1 MVVQVTHDLHPT
13 STSLHLPFLLVY
25 YMTWKELVLF
35 TTTSG
40 WTFLFD
46 PDDAA
51 GVMTKNLAD
60 WGYLPDFVDSV
71 SLIWSLVD
79 CVEQNKL
86 VFLCVSLFVAAL
98 SPDESLLL
106 PAKDTICS
114 LLADVVWSDDH
125 ILTLRVRYQT
135 SVRWL
140 FWTRLTPVSLRTA
153 FRDAGFVLSPNHGRS
168 YWTQIDAAVASSP

>member
-71 SLIWSLVD
+71 SL
-79 CVEQNKL
+79 Q
-86 VFLCVSLFVAAL
+86 
-98 SPDESLLL
+98 
-106 PAKDTICS
+106 
-114 LLADVVWSDDH
+114 
-125 ILTLRVRYQT
+125 
-135 SVRWL
+135 
-140 FWTRLTPVSLRTA
+140 
-153 FRDAGFVLSPNHGRS
+153 
-168 YWTQIDAAVASSP
+168 